1 MIYKNIKKLK
11 VTPTSR
17 LVFSKVYPGYT
28 AHTLEQNEEAIDYRF
43 SKKYNLDKDRSSIII
58 KQDMDIIGKRGE
70 TLVDYAFAKGFSL
83 PNTLNIL
90 YSQLSMSDDV
100 EEMFQ
105 NFTFSELAL
114 ARDLFSEL
122 ENIYLRRVED
132 AEMSLFCEKEEKD
145 QRLATYFGFLEYF
158 SQIALGVRLGKI
170 NFQDFSIYSLDSIS
184 NVSRFERSLIAS
196 DSSYLQSDINL
207 RKKGQLGT
215 SDVEIATIVQHP
227 TSQYIYKN
235 HTNWR

>member
-17 LVFSKVYPGYT
+17 LVFSKVYPRYT

-83 PNTLNIL
+83 PNTLDIL

-105 NFTFSELAL
+105 NLTFSELAL
-114 ARDLFSEL
+114 ARDLFFEL
-122 ENIYLRRVED
+122 EKIYNKRVED
-132 AEMSLFCEKEEKD
+132 AKMTFFGNKGKTD
-145 QRLATYFGFLEYF
+145 ARLANYFGFLDYF
-158 SQIALGVRLGKI
+158 SHIALGLRLGKN
-170 NFQDFSIYSLDSIS
+170 NFQDSSLYSLDSIS
-184 NVSRFERSLIAS
+184 GIGHYERKLVTPFDSR
-196 DSSYLQSDINL
+196 LQRDLYYKREGSFD
-207 RKKGQLGT
+207 T
-215 SDVEIATIVQHP
+215 SDVDIHTIAQHQV
-227 TSQYIYKN
+227 SQYIYHRYTK
-235 HTNWR
+235 